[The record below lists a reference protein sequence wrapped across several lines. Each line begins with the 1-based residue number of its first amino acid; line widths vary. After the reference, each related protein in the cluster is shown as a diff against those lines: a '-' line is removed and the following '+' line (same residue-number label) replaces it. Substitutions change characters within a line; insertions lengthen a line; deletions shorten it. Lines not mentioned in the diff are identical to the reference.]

1 MMSTDK
7 RAHHRLTFLVLAVGV
22 AAYALLQSLVI
33 PVLPEF
39 RTALHTSQGNV
50 TWVLTAYLL
59 AASIFTPIMGRIG
72 DMVGKRRVF
81 VVTLAILTIGC
92 LIGALATNLPIMVIA
107 RVIQGV
113 GGGVLPLAFG
123 VIRDEFPPERITG
136 AIATI
141 SALTAVGSGAGTVLA
156 GPIVDAL
163 NYHWL
168 FWLPLITTAA
178 AAVAAH
184 FVIPESP
191 VRTPGRIS
199 WTPAVLLSGW
209 LVCLL
214 LALSQASSWGWLS
227 SKVLGLI
234 GAAIV
239 LAVLWVVSETRAV
252 TPLIDMSMMRLQGV
266 WTTNV
271 VALLVGVG
279 MYSSFAFIPEFAQ
292 MSKDSGYGLGAS
304 ITVSGLVML
313 PSTVTSFVAGL
324 YTGRLVRTIG
334 GKWAVAV
341 GCLIGAGALAA
352 VALAHDNLW
361 QLAVAVGVSG
371 LGFGLAYA
379 AMSGL
384 IVMAVPQHQTGVAS
398 GMNANIRTIGGS
410 IGAAV
415 MSSIVSS
422 SVLPSGLPKESGF
435 TAGFFMLAG
444 AMIAAAA
451 AGLIIPNLHEP
462 RDLPADEPEHA
473 ELAIVPGGTVVG
485 DKPE

>member
-1 MMSTDK
+1 MTSTDK
-7 RAHHRLTFLVLAVGV
+7 RAHYQVTFLVLAVGV

-39 RTALHTSQGNV
+39 RTALHTTQGNV

-59 AASIFTPIMGRIG
+59 SASIFTPIMGRIG
-72 DMVGKRRVF
+72 DMVGKKRIF
-81 VVTLAILTIGC
+81 VITLGFLTLGC
-92 LIGALATNLPIMVIA
+92 LIGALATNLAVMILA

-113 GGGVLPLAFG
+113 GGGLIPLAFG
-123 VIRDEFPPERITG
+123 IIRDEFPPERVTG
-136 AIATI
+136 TIATI

-168 FWLPLITTAA
+168 FWLPLITTAVA
-178 AAVAAH
+178 GVAAY
-184 FVIPESP
+184 FVVPESP

-209 LVCLL
+209 LICLL
-214 LALSQASSWGWLS
+214 LALSEAPSWGWLS
-227 SKVLGLI
+227 GKVLGLVA
-234 GAAIV
+234 AAIV
-239 LAVLWVVSETRAV
+239 LAVAWVFSETRAA
-252 TPLIDMSMMRLQGV
+252 TPLIDMTMMRLRGV

-279 MYSSFAFIPEFAQ
+279 MYSSFAFVPEFAQ
-292 MSKDSGYGLGAS
+292 MSKETGYGLGAS

-313 PSTVTSFVAGL
+313 PSTVASFVAGI
-324 YTGRLVRTIG
+324 YTGRLVRSFG
-334 GKWAVAV
+334 GRWAVSI
-341 GCLIGAGALAA
+341 GCLVGAASMAG
-352 VALAHDNLW
+352 VALVHHSLW
-361 QLAVAVGVSG
+361 QLAVAIGVSG
-371 LGFGLAYA
+371 LGFGVAFA

-415 MSSIVSS
+415 MSSIVSG
-422 SVLPSGLPKESGF
+422 SVLRSGLPKESGF
-435 TAGFFMLAG
+435 TAGFLMLVG
-444 AMIAAAA
+444 AMVLASAAA
-451 AGLIIPNLHEP
+451 LIIPNLHEP
-462 RDLPADEPEHA
+462 RDLPSDEPEHA